1 LPDSNPLVKIGVPES
16 SRAVPNGSSAAAPIT
31 AVPSNAPLSEEMIW
45 AQLRTVSDP
54 EIPASIVD
62 LGLVYAVKLTSLE
75 GGRNRIEIDMTVT
88 APGCAMTESIKNE
101 VESKLMRLPNAKDVR
116 VNIVFDPPWHAG
128 LISEQ
133 VRALLGL

>member
-1 LPDSNPLVKIGVPES
+1 
-16 SRAVPNGSSAAAPIT
+16 
-31 AVPSNAPLSEEMIW
+31 MIW

-75 GGRNRIEIDMTVT
+75 GCRNRIEIDMTVT
-88 APGCAMTESIKNE
+88 APGCAMTESIKSE

>member
-1 LPDSNPLVKIGVPES
+1 
-16 SRAVPNGSSAAAPIT
+16 
-31 AVPSNAPLSEEMIW
+31 
-45 AQLRTVSDP
+45 
-54 EIPASIVD
+54 
-62 LGLVYAVKLTSLE
+62 
-75 GGRNRIEIDMTVT
+75 
-88 APGCAMTESIKNE
+88 MTESIKNE